1 MATHSQREY
10 WYFCFSLSQT
20 EHSPFRERR
29 QDKSQF
35 NSNKLKDFLHVEV
48 ILKNSETSFL
58 PCALCFKHSGRCTYI
73 CYGHN
78 FSFIFAPI
86 DQDYPNLINIWIIQF
101 FKVVILWIRS
111 IISNEES
118 SVQFSCSVMSDSLR
132 PHGLQHPRLPC
143 QSPTPGV
150 CSDSCPLSWW
160 CHPTISS
167 SVFPFSSCL
176 QSFPESESFPMS
188 QFLASGGQS
197 MGVSASASVLPMHI
211 QDWFPLGLSG
221 LMFLSPRDSQESS
234 PIPQFKSINSLAVS
248 FLYGPTLTSI
258 HTLLLEKP

>member
-1 MATHSQREY
+1 M
-10 WYFCFSLSQT
+10 
-20 EHSPFRERR
+20 
-29 QDKSQF
+29 
-35 NSNKLKDFLHVEV
+35 

-143 QSPTPGV
+143 PSPTPGAY
-150 CSDSCPLSWW
+150 SKSLSLSWW
-160 CHPTISS
+160 CHPTVIP
-167 SVFPFSSCL
+167 FPSCL
-176 QSFPESESFPMS
+176 QSFPASGSFPMS
-188 QFLASGGQS
+188 QFFASGGQS
-197 MGVSASASVLPMHI
+197 IGVSTLASVLPMNI

-221 LMFLSPRDSQESS
+221 WISLESKRLSRVFSNTRVQKHQYIWLER
-234 PIPQFKSINSLAVS
+234 SLC
-248 FLYGPTLTSI
+248 I
-258 HTLLLEKP
+258 